1 MIVEDH
7 RNISCGGDPFNY
19 LKSVMKGLSIQLD
32 EGQDATILLLR
43 EKFPYQRS
51 TYDGLARTTKLSV
64 VDLREENG
72 EVSVLVRKPKEV
84 K

>member
-32 EGQDATILLLR
+32 EAQDATILLLR

-51 TYDGLARTTKLSV
+51 TYEGLARTTKLSIM
-64 VDLREENG
+64 DLKEENG
-72 EVSVLVRKPKEV
+72 EVSVLVRKPREV

>member
-19 LKSVMKGLSIQLD
+19 LKSVMKGLSIEL
-32 EGQDATILLLR
+32 EAGQDAKVLLLK

-51 TYDGLARTTKLSV
+51 TYEGLARTTHLSV
-64 VDLREENG
+64 IDLSDTNG
-72 EVSVLVRKPKEV
+72 EVTVFLRKPQQQ
-84 K
+84 